1 MSNLTS
7 KHHEVSTNASL
18 FSHPKK
24 LSWKTEMPANKFPAL
39 LLFYIHCF
47 FCLQVFV
54 LFTVQENV
62 PDKYFLVY
70 TLLENMK
77 RYFGSRTAEN
87 RVRSREKIWL
97 ASLKFS
103 GK

>member
-1 MSNLTS
+1 M
-7 KHHEVSTNASL
+7 
-18 FSHPKK
+18 
-24 LSWKTEMPANKFPAL
+24 KFPQMFPCFPTLRNYPGKQKCLPTNSAAL
-39 LLFYIHCF
+39 LLFHIHCF

-54 LFTVQENV
+54 LFTVQANV

-87 RVRSREKIWL
+87 RARSREKIWP

-103 GK
+103 GKLNKF